1 MEFGLNLGATGL
13 IGDPSGKNT
22 TRPVM
27 DESVLNQNLSSIKL
41 EIEKYFNKD
50 IKILNNSGI
59 VY

>member
-1 MEFGLNLGATGL
+1 MEFGLKLGATGL